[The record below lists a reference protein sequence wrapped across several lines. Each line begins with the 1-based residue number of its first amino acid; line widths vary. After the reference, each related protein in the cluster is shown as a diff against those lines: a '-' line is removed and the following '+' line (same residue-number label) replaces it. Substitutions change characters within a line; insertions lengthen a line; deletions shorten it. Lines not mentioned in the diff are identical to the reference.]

1 MRQRIKNKPICLKET
16 VMFFRVFTCCLL
28 GLFLVTGL
36 WQSSADDASPAAK
49 PEQKKTNRI
58 EWVDPVAPNKH
69 WNRFLILPWQL
80 GSKTR
85 VMEDKEEYERV
96 NLRGFHIQH
105 GSTKYNLRTVE
116 FAKKTGWPFYL
127 GHACRGIYLKTR
139 CDGPRRGLRI
149 RKHSLADPAT
159 FKKMTDLMGPRIR
172 NMAGSPI
179 VAVAFDDEI
188 SMGRFASPVES
199 DASPVSLVQ
208 YREWLSTEYNGDIK
222 ALNAQYGTDF
232 KIFDA
237 VMPIPFEKLW
247 PVMTP
252 DKFASFNLSQ
262 WCDWRSAM
270 DTQFAVCLRKLT
282 EYANSIRPDLP
293 AGFVGG
299 QYPSPWGG
307 YDFAKLR
314 KVVQWVEYYD
324 ICASREL
331 VRSFWDQKRASAMTW
346 FPGTVK
352 TGTWSL
358 WYHLCHGGRVAIVW
372 PSKMMVQK
380 DGKRVMAPVME
391 EMAPVMKE
399 IQGKI
404 STKIIDSTF
413 LHDPIAV
420 YYSHPSVQ
428 VNWALDSAMHGDT
441 WHKRLS
447 SMDGSLSSNGRG
459 RVLWLK
465 TLEDLGYQGKFVA
478 AEDVAGGSLIRD
490 KYKVLILQRT
500 LCLSEKEAKAIRDFV
515 NAGGTVIADNMA
527 GLFDNHG
534 KALNGQG
541 RLDDL
546 FGIRHDLTKGL
557 FAGNELTEINGEKD
571 WRRIRSLNLEHGCSL
586 LAAEDIT
593 DWQELVQGIV
603 KGKASGASPA
613 LNAVWKAISVS
624 DRETLEKSLKE
635 KIKKMPTVLIK
646 SLNRSVILNRF
657 FSRDV
662 NALKL
667 ALAHE
672 GPTLAA
678 LKNDELWAREAERL
692 NRRILEALFP
702 KNIRKA
708 DPEPFAG
715 NYAGMAVCERGLSL
729 AGGKALAQT
738 RRTKAPVV
746 IRKGRAVYLN
756 LSPICYQL
764 DRDSVDGAKWRNL
777 IGGLLKEAGLEPR
790 ALVQDGKGN
799 VLNGFECIY
808 WQNGERTVV
817 CVLANKIHKA
827 TVTSF
832 SVSVDGKP
840 FTAELVFKTPVR
852 DFINERT
859 GKKQGDGK
867 RFSFPF
873 KPWEASVF
881 SFRR

>member
-1 MRQRIKNKPICLKET
+1 MLCR
-16 VMFFRVFTCCLL
+16 FFTCCML
-28 GLFLVTGL
+28 GLFLAAAIPRSG
-36 WQSSADDASPAAK
+36 ADEHGAAAAPK
-49 PEQKKTNRI
+49 RKKTNRI
-58 EWVDPVAPNKH
+58 EWVDPVPPNKH

-80 GSKTR
+80 GSRTR

-116 FAKKTGWPFYL
+116 FARKTGWPFYL
-127 GHACRGIYLKTR
+127 GHVCRGIYLKTR
-139 CDGPRRGLRI
+139 CSGPPRGLRI
-149 RKHSLADPAT
+149 RKYSLADPAT

-188 SMGRFASPVES
+188 SLGRFASPVES
-199 DASPVSLVQ
+199 DASPRSLAQ
-208 YREWLSTEYNGDIK
+208 YRRWLSIEYSGDIK

-232 KIFDA
+232 KGFDE
-237 VMPIPFEKLW
+237 VNPIPFEKIW
-247 PVMTP
+247 PGLTL
-252 DKFASFNLSQ
+252 DRFGSFNMSR

-270 DTQFAVCLRKLT
+270 DTQFAECLRKLT
-282 EYANSIRPDLP
+282 VYANSIRPDLP

-331 VRSFWDQKRASAMTW
+331 VRSFWDQKRPSAMTW

-380 DGKRVMAPVME
+380 NGKRVMASVME

-399 IQGKI
+399 IQGEV
-404 STKIIDSTF
+404 SSRIIDSTF

-465 TLEDLGYQGKFVA
+465 TLEDLGYQARFVA

-500 LCLSEKEAKAIRDFV
+500 LCLSEKEAAAIREFV
-515 NAGGTVIADNMA
+515 KAGGTVIADNMA

-534 KALNGQG
+534 KALGGQG

-546 FGIRHDLTKGL
+546 FGIRHDLSKGL
-557 FAGNELTEINGEKD
+557 FAGKELTEINGEKD
-571 WRRIRSLNLEHGCSL
+571 WRRIRPLNLEHGCSL
-586 LAAEDIT
+586 LTAEDIT
-593 DWQELVQGIV
+593 DWKGLVRDIV
-603 KGKASGASPA
+603 KGKQAEASTPLG
-613 LNAVWKAISVS
+613 AVWKAVS
-624 DRETLEKSLKE
+624 SRSREALEKNLEENTDKILSVLLKD
-635 KIKKMPTVLIK
+635 
-646 SLNRSVILNRF
+646 LNRSVILNRNF
-657 FSRDV
+657 NKDMDTKKVDLS
-662 NALKL
+662 
-667 ALAHE
+667 HE
-672 GPTLAA
+672 GPFLAS
-678 LKNDELWAREAERL
+678 LKSDELWAREAERL

-702 KNIRKA
+702 KRIKTVN
-708 DPEPFAG
+708 PEPFAG
-715 NYAGMAVCERGLSL
+715 HYAGMAVCERGLSL
-729 AGGKALAQT
+729 AGGKALART
-738 RRTKAPVV
+738 GRTKAPVV
-746 IRKGRAVYLN
+746 VRKGRAVYLN
-756 LSPICYQL
+756 LSPVCYQL
-764 DRDSVDGAKWRNL
+764 DRDSVDGEKWRNL
-777 IGGLLKEAGLEPR
+777 IGGLLKEAGLKPR
-790 ALVQDGKGN
+790 ALVEDGRGN
-799 VLNGFECIY
+799 TLNGFECVY
-808 WQNGERTVV
+808 WKNGSRTVV

-840 FTAELVFKTPVR
+840 FTAELVFKAPVT

-859 GKKQGDGK
+859 GKKIGDGK
-867 RFSFPF
+867 RFSFLF

-881 SFRR
+881 SFRNE